1 MTTIDTK
8 EEIIKVCYTRI
19 KELNLF
25 DQKHKDRLLYEIK
38 QIDIQMEYDYFYDLY
53 IKQEK
58 FEKNENNLFVC
69 YLLGLVDD
77 FDINKEPVMIQGE
90 FPDIDTDFEAD
101 VCDYIRDEWAPKT
114 FGEENVCAIGTY
126 GTFGIKSSLIDVA
139 RVFGKD
145 RQEVL
150 NITTKIGLKDEDG
163 KALVWDTAIEE
174 YPALKEYCD
183 NNPDVS
189 DATQRLLNRNKSV
202 GTHAGGLIIS
212 SKRIDDLVP
221 FVKTSDN
228 IVSAFGEGLSGTD
241 LGPLGFVKIDTLR
254 LKTLTQIAKI
264 CRLVQERHG
273 LKSICALPDRPN
285 WSNEDSY
292 IMDAK
297 AIALANTGAMKCIFQ
312 FDSDGIREMVKRGGV
327 TCFNDLVAYSA
338 LWRPGPLTSSMDE
351 RFIERKRGR
360 EVYDLHPILLPI
372 LKDTYGIMIFQ
383 EQTLKILR
391 SVGGIP
397 DMHCEIVRKAISKKK
412 VKIFKK
418 YKEMFLKNGQKVLG
432 WTLEQ
437 VDDLWNQ
444 IEAFAEYGFNR
455 SVLAYTMIPYVGGV
469 KQIKDFVPGDRVYCV
484 DESGETV
491 ETTVVA
497 LHDHGYLEGYEVTFD
512 DGYQITCSANHKFLT
527 EKGQVPLKEI
537 YKTRSSIMSTH
548 YIRGKNAK
556 KENGRVENF
565 VQSKFSKQ
573 NRIQK
578 SQNML
583 QNLQRE
589 GIRTKTGKIKICS
602 SLQTKSIKSKRFIST
617 SKRMRAMSTFGMED
631 FRRSLSCSLWG
642 GIHSTV
648 SKRRSFK
655 KLRNLSSDKT
665 RKYSSKDGET
675 QFRQSCSREEKNIFR
690 YGKKNFNTSRFI
702 NQKNRKF
709 KKMER
714 RESGK
719 VFRMHKMHE
728 QACEIV
734 KNGDVV
740 KNTIGV
746 EFRKNS
752 LCNHTE
758 ASGFCERQHLDRSG
772 WVLPFFRTQEQFGKS
787 IQTSKSTSQG
797 QNVER
802 RVYQKKE
809 CDAVE
814 IKHGVFSFIDGC
826 DEIRNMGLGSGH
838 AEITNTRDLVHRKIV
853 RIVPVGRCHMFD
865 LEVAN
870 PTHNFILPNG
880 IVTSN
885 SHSVAYTLLSARL
898 LYLKAHYP
906 IEFFAGTLNCAT
918 DETKIKEYKREAES
932 FGVKVMPVNI
942 NKSKMKFEIV
952 DDTIYMGFSNIKGIG
967 DEVGQKI
974 VDNQPYDSFE
984 SFLTKFGTEMK
995 VIKPLICLRLFEGEP
1010 IKLYGYYEYY
1020 KEALKKIESMNDRFN
1035 KGKEKALSEVQSM
1048 FEFHETEDLESLFET
1063 LIKFDE
1069 QQFWSFCEN
1078 EPVMQQGTEAL
1089 DFKSLWKIIKKYKK
1103 SSDDNKHK
1111 NESKSIIPFKD
1122 YDLNNLEDI
1131 DPKILTILS
1140 DVVQVAE
1147 SQFYGFSWNHLIE
1160 TSPDYSGNN
1169 TFSDFE
1175 SDESAYVKMCEV
1187 QVVELPKKKT
1197 SKNNNSYYEIKME
1210 DANSCVNGVTFW
1222 EEDYLRF
1229 SKDLEY
1235 WESDTRKGNFIK
1247 IRLKKPDPPFKN
1259 FTFDSPPKHLRKKEI
1274 PEKREDD
1281 TRLLVMSRPFVP
1293 IQKIEPKKNI
1303 EAIIL

>member
-1 MTTIDTK
+1 MTATIDTK
-8 EEIIKVCYTRI
+8 EEIIKVCYARI

-25 DQKHKDRLLYEIK
+25 DQKHKDRLFYEIK

-77 FDINKEPVMIQGE
+77 FDISKEPVMIQGE

-183 NNPDVS
+183 NNPDVA

-264 CRLVQERHG
+264 CRLVQERHN

-285 WSNEDSY
+285 WSDEDSY
-292 IMDAK
+292 IKDAK

-360 EVYDLHPILLPI
+360 EAYDLHPILQPI

-391 SVGGIP
+391 VVGGIP

-437 VDDLWNQ
+437 VDDLWGQ

-455 SVLAYTMIPYVGGV
+455 
-469 KQIKDFVPGDRVYCV
+469 
-484 DESGETV
+484 
-491 ETTVVA
+491 
-497 LHDHGYLEGYEVTFD
+497 
-512 DGYQITCSANHKFLT
+512 
-527 EKGQVPLKEI
+527 
-537 YKTRSSIMSTH
+537 
-548 YIRGKNAK
+548 
-556 KENGRVENF
+556 
-565 VQSKFSKQ
+565 
-573 NRIQK
+573 
-578 SQNML
+578 
-583 QNLQRE
+583 
-589 GIRTKTGKIKICS
+589 
-602 SLQTKSIKSKRFIST
+602 
-617 SKRMRAMSTFGMED
+617 
-631 FRRSLSCSLWG
+631 
-642 GIHSTV
+642 
-648 SKRRSFK
+648 
-655 KLRNLSSDKT
+655 
-665 RKYSSKDGET
+665 
-675 QFRQSCSREEKNIFR
+675 
-690 YGKKNFNTSRFI
+690 
-702 NQKNRKF
+702 
-709 KKMER
+709 
-714 RESGK
+714 
-719 VFRMHKMHE
+719 
-728 QACEIV
+728 
-734 KNGDVV
+734 
-740 KNTIGV
+740 
-746 EFRKNS
+746 
-752 LCNHTE
+752 
-758 ASGFCERQHLDRSG
+758 
-772 WVLPFFRTQEQFGKS
+772 
-787 IQTSKSTSQG
+787 
-797 QNVER
+797 
-802 RVYQKKE
+802 
-809 CDAVE
+809 
-814 IKHGVFSFIDGC
+814 
-826 DEIRNMGLGSGH
+826 
-838 AEITNTRDLVHRKIV
+838 
-853 RIVPVGRCHMFD
+853 
-865 LEVAN
+865 
-870 PTHNFILPNG
+870 
-880 IVTSN
+880 

-974 VDNQPYDSFE
+974 VNNQPYDSFE

-1048 FEFHETEDLESLFET
+1048 FEFHETKDLESLFET